1 MKQVFRKKQ
10 VATLTS
16 LGALTSAPL
25 FISIS
30 ATLSPSLIRAAMCN
44 GVSSACKKFNSCHV
58 KEKSQKEGKALSS
71 RSLKLL
77 M

>member
-1 MKQVFRKKQ
+1 VKEKKGKEYEAGFSAKQ

-25 FISIS
+25 LISIS

-44 GVSSACKKFNSCHV
+44 GVSSACNKN
-58 KEKSQKEGKALSS
+58 
-71 RSLKLL
+71 
-77 M
+77 